1 MGFMYAAT
9 AKKPFQNN
17 HLNQQNL
24 FNNPFMSPSDHP
36 DTSDPTAA
44 LRALGG
50 LASSP
55 ELQTRLGL
63 SQPSV
68 SRLLAPLLAD
78 GRVVPVGSARARR
91 YLLPREVPGV
101 GRQVPIH
108 AVQADGGLSFFGTLY
123 PLAGGGFWMDE
134 ADREHGQSARHDSL
148 PWFLY
153 DMRPQ
158 GFLGRGFAGAHPA
171 LHLPAN
177 LAHWSDDHILKALV
191 NAGEDLPGNLIVGAA
206 AFDRFHALPA
216 IGGTPLRTAAP
227 VVTDAATQ
235 YPALAA
241 QALDQSATGSSAGGE
256 QPKFSAVRDG
266 HAVLVKFSPAD
277 DSAPSQRWRDL
288 LLCEALALQ
297 TLAAAGIAA
306 ASTQALQ
313 AGGRVFLESRRF
325 DRTPQGGRVG
335 MVSLE
340 VYDRQYIGQGT
351 NWVDTAQRSDRAGP
365 ERLTADDV
373 HTIGLLD
380 AYGALIANTDR
391 HHGNLSLLL
400 QDHRWRLAP
409 AYDMLPMLYAPVAGE
424 VVQRDFAAQP
434 PRPTVHTLAVW
445 PQARELA
452 LRFWQAAAMDERI
465 SPTFRAMAQA
475 NAQTV
480 SAL

>member
-1 MGFMYAAT
+1 MPASDSPGLIAAIR
-9 AKKPFQNN
+9 Q
-17 HLNQQNL
+17 
-24 FNNPFMSPSDHP
+24 
-36 DTSDPTAA
+36 
-44 LRALGG
+44 LGG
-50 LASSP
+50 TATGP
-55 ELQTRLGL
+55 QLQARLGI

-78 GRVVPVGSARARR
+78 GTVVAVGAARARR
-91 YLLPREVPGV
+91 YLLPRQVPGV

-108 AVQADGGLSFFGTLY
+108 TVQAGGQLQFFGTLY
-123 PLAGGGFWMDE
+123 PLAGEGFWMDE
-134 ADREHGQSARHDSL
+134 ADREHGQSAQHDSL

-158 GFLGRGFAGAHPA
+158 GFLGRGFASIHPD

-191 NAGEDLPGNLIVGAA
+191 NAGEDQPGNLLVGAT
-206 AFDRFHALPA
+206 AFDRFHALPTTGPA
-216 IGGTPLRTAAP
+216 LRTAAP
-227 VVTDAATQ
+227 VVTDPATQ
-235 YPALAA
+235 YPALAL
-241 QALDQSATGSSAGGE
+241 QALDQTAVGSSAGGE

-266 HAVLVKFSPAD
+266 QAVLVKFSPAD
-277 DSAPSQRWRDL
+277 ASAASQRWRDL
-288 LLCEALALQ
+288 LVCEGLALQ
-297 TLAAAGIAA
+297 TLATAGVSAAHTVIEQAA
-306 ASTQALQ
+306 
-313 AGGRVFLESRRF
+313 GRVFLESRRF

-340 VYDRQYIGQGT
+340 VYDRQYIGQGS

-365 ERLTADDV
+365 ERLHPDDV
-373 HTIGLLD
+373 HSIGLLD
-380 AYGALIANTDR
+380 AFGALIANTDR

-424 VVQRDFAAQP
+424 VVPRDFAAQP

-452 LRFWQAAAMDERI
+452 ARFWQAVAADGRI
-465 SPTFRAMAQA
+465 STGFRAIAQA
-475 NAQTV
+475 NQTLV
-480 SAL
+480 LGF

>member
-1 MGFMYAAT
+1 MLKIRTPPAT
-9 AKKPFQNN
+9 VGNI
-17 HLNQQNL
+17 
-24 FNNPFMSPSDHP
+24 P
-36 DTSDPTAA
+36 DPIDV
-44 LRALGG
+44 LRALRG
-50 LASSP
+50 LANGP
-55 ELQTRLGL
+55 ALQAQLGL

-78 GRVVPVGSARARR
+78 GTVVAVGAARARR

-101 GRQVPIH
+101 GRQVFIH
-108 AVQADGGLSFFGTLY
+108 AVQANGGLHAFGTLY

-134 ADREHGQSARHDSL
+134 ADRTHGQSARHESL

-158 GFLGRGFAGAHPA
+158 GFLGRGFASAHPA

-177 LAHWSDDHILKALV
+177 LGHWSDDHILKALV
-191 NAGEDLPGNLIVGAA
+191 NAGEDLPGNLIVGTA
-206 AFDRFHALPA
+206 AFDRFHALVP
-216 IGGTPLRTAAP
+216 PLRTAAP
-227 VVTDAATQ
+227 VVTDPATQ

-241 QALDQSATGSSAGGE
+241 QALHTAAQGSSAGGE
-256 QPKFSAVRDG
+256 QPKFSAVRGG
-266 HAVLVKFSPAD
+266 HPVLVKFSPAD
-277 DSAPSQRWRDL
+277 DSATSQRWRDL

-297 TLAAAGIAA
+297 TLAAGGVSAA
-306 ASTQALQ
+306 PTEAVLA
-313 AGGRVFLESRRF
+313 AGRVFLESRRF

-365 ERLTADDV
+365 ERLHPDDV
-373 HTIGLLD
+373 HTISLLD

-400 QDHRWRLAP
+400 QHHRWRLAP

-424 VVQRDFAAQP
+424 LVPRDFAAQP

-445 PQARELA
+445 PRARALA
-452 LRFWQAAAMDERI
+452 LQFWQAVAADESI
-465 SPTFRAMAQA
+465 SPAFRTMAQA

>member
-1 MGFMYAAT
+1 MP
-9 AKKPFQNN
+9 KP
-17 HLNQQNL
+17 NQ
-24 FNNPFMSPSDHP
+24 PTPP
-36 DTSDPTAA
+36 DLLAA
-44 LRALGG
+44 LRRLGG
-50 LASSP
+50 AATSP
-55 ELQTRLGL
+55 QLQAQLGI
-63 SQPSV
+63 SQPSA

-78 GRVVPVGSARARR
+78 GTLVAVGAARARR

-108 AVQADGGLSFFGTLY
+108 AVQPDGGLQFFGTLY
-123 PLAGGGFWMDE
+123 PLAGDGFWMEE

-158 GFLGRGFAGAHPA
+158 GFLGRGFVHGHPG
-171 LHLPAN
+171 LQLPAN
-177 LAHWSDDHILKALV
+177 LSHWSDDHILKALV
-191 NAGEDLPGNLIVGAA
+191 NAGEDQPGNLLVGAA
-206 AFDRFHALPA
+206 AFDRFHTLPA
-216 IGGTPLRTAAP
+216 PLRSAAP
-227 VVTDAATQ
+227 VVADPAAQ
-235 YPALAA
+235 YPALAL
-241 QALDQSATGSSAGGE
+241 QALDQTAVGSSAGGE

-277 DSAPSQRWRDL
+277 DSAASQRWRDL
-288 LLCEALALQ
+288 LVCEGLALQ
-297 TLAAAGIAA
+297 TLAAAGVRAA
-306 ASTQALQ
+306 HTVIEQA
-313 AGGRVFLESRRF
+313 AGRVFLESRRF

-340 VYDRQYIGQGT
+340 VYDRQYIGQGS

-365 ERLTADDV
+365 ERLHPDDV
-373 HTIGLLD
+373 HAIGLLD
-380 AYGALIANTDR
+380 AFGALIANTDR

-424 VVQRDFAAQP
+424 VVSRDFATQP

-452 LRFWQAAAMDERI
+452 TRFWQAAAVDERI
-465 SPTFRAMAQA
+465 SAGFRAMAQA
-475 NAQTV
+475 NQTLV
-480 SAL
+480 AGL

>member
-1 MGFMYAAT
+1 MTAT
-9 AKKPFQNN
+9 
-17 HLNQQNL
+17 
-24 FNNPFMSPSDHP
+24 
-36 DTSDPTAA
+36 DPTEVLTAI
-44 LRALGG
+44 RQLGG
-50 LASSP
+50 TATSP
-55 ELQTRLGL
+55 QLQARLDI
-63 SQPSV
+63 SQPSA

-78 GRVVPVGSARARR
+78 GTVVAVGSARARR
-91 YLLPREVPGV
+91 YLLPREVSGV

-108 AVQADGGLSFFGTLY
+108 AVQPGGAVQFFGTLY
-123 PLAGGGFWMDE
+123 PLAGDGFWMEE

-158 GFLGRGFAGAHPA
+158 GFLGRGFVQGHPA
-171 LHLPAN
+171 LQLPAN
-177 LAHWSDDHILKALV
+177 LTHWSDDHILKALV
-191 NAGEDLPGNLIVGAA
+191 NAGEDQPGNLIVGAA
-206 AFDRFHALPA
+206 AFDRFHTLPA
-216 IGGTPLRTAAP
+216 PLRSAAP
-227 VVTDAATQ
+227 VVTDPATQ
-235 YPALAA
+235 YPALAL
-241 QALDQSATGSSAGGE
+241 QALDQTAVGSGAGGE

-277 DSAPSQRWRDL
+277 DSSASQRWRDL
-288 LLCEALALQ
+288 LVCEGLALQ
-297 TLAAAGIAA
+297 TLAAAGVGAA
-306 ASTQALQ
+306 HTVIEQA
-313 AGGRVFLESRRF
+313 AGRVFLESRRF

-365 ERLTADDV
+365 ERLHADDV
-373 HTIGLLD
+373 HSIGLLD
-380 AYGALIANTDR
+380 AFGALIANTDR

-424 VVQRDFAAQP
+424 VVPRDLAAQP

-452 LRFWQAAAMDERI
+452 LRFWQAAAADERI
-465 SPTFRAMAQA
+465 SVGFRAIAQA
-475 NAQTV
+475 NQTLV
-480 SAL
+480 AGL

>member
-1 MGFMYAAT
+1 
-9 AKKPFQNN
+9 
-17 HLNQQNL
+17 
-24 FNNPFMSPSDHP
+24 MSTP
-36 DTSDPTAA
+36 DTRELLTAI
-44 LRALGG
+44 RQLGG
-50 LASSP
+50 TATSP
-55 ELQTRLGL
+55 QLQARLGI

-78 GRVVPVGSARARR
+78 GTLVAVGSARARR

-108 AVQADGGLSFFGTLY
+108 TVQADGGVQFFGTLY
-123 PLAGGGFWMDE
+123 PLAGDGFWMEE
-134 ADREHGQSARHDSL
+134 ADREHGHSARHDSL

-158 GFLGRGFAGAHPA
+158 GFLGRGFVQGHPG
-171 LHLPAN
+171 LQLPAN
-177 LAHWSDDHILKALV
+177 LTHWSDDHILKALV
-191 NAGEDLPGNLIVGAA
+191 NAGEDQPGNLVVGAS
-206 AFDRFHALPA
+206 AFDRYHALPA
-216 IGGTPLRTAAP
+216 TGTPLRTAAP
-227 VVTDAATQ
+227 VVTDPATQ
-235 YPALAA
+235 YPTLAL
-241 QALDQSATGSSAGGE
+241 QALDQTAVGSSAGGE

-266 HAVLVKFSPAD
+266 QAVLVKFSPAD
-277 DSAPSQRWRDL
+277 DSAASQRWRDL
-288 LLCEALALQ
+288 LVCEALALQ
-297 TLAAAGIAA
+297 TLTAAGIDAA
-306 ASTQALQ
+306 HTVIEQA
-313 AGGRVFLESRRF
+313 AGRVFLQSRRF

-365 ERLTADDV
+365 ERLHPDDV
-373 HTIGLLD
+373 SAIGLLD
-380 AYGALIANTDR
+380 AFGALIANTDR

-424 VVQRDFAAQP
+424 VLPRDFAAQP

-445 PQARELA
+445 PRARELA
-452 LRFWQAAAMDERI
+452 LRFWQAAATDERI
-465 SPTFRAMAQA
+465 SPAFRAIAQA
-475 NAQTV
+475 NALTV

>member
-1 MGFMYAAT
+1 
-9 AKKPFQNN
+9 
-17 HLNQQNL
+17 
-24 FNNPFMSPSDHP
+24 MSTP
-36 DTSDPTAA
+36 DTRELLNAI
-44 LRALGG
+44 RQLGG
-50 LASSP
+50 TATSP
-55 ELQTRLGL
+55 QLQARLGI
-63 SQPSV
+63 SQPSA

-78 GRVVPVGSARARR
+78 STLVAVGSARARR

-108 AVQADGGLSFFGTLY
+108 AVQADGGVQFFGTLY
-123 PLAGGGFWMDE
+123 PLANDGFWMEE
-134 ADREHGQSARHDSL
+134 ADREHGHSARHDSL

-171 LHLPAN
+171 LQLPAN
-177 LAHWSDDHILKALV
+177 LGHWSDEHILKALV
-191 NAGEDLPGNLIVGAA
+191 NAGEDLPGNLLVGAA
-206 AFDRFHALPA
+206 AFDRFHALP
-216 IGGTPLRTAAP
+216 GPLHTAAP
-227 VVTDAATQ
+227 VVAGAVDDPVTG

-241 QALDQSATGSSAGGE
+241 QALGQSAAGSSAGGE
-256 QPKFSAVRDG
+256 QPKFSAVREG
-266 HAVLVKFSPAD
+266 QPVLVKFSPAD
-277 DSAPSQRWRDL
+277 DSAASQRWRDL
-288 LLCEALALQ
+288 LVCEGLALQ
-297 TLAAAGIAA
+297 TLAAAGIDAA
-306 ASTQALQ
+306 HTVIEQA
-313 AGGRVFLESRRF
+313 AGRVFLESRRF

-365 ERLTADDV
+365 ERLHPDDV
-373 HTIGLLD
+373 SAIGLLD
-380 AYGALIANTDR
+380 AFGALIANTDR

-424 VVQRDFAAQP
+424 VVPRDFATQP

-452 LRFWQAAAMDERI
+452 LRFWQAAAVDERI
-465 SPTFRAMAQA
+465 SAPFRAIAQA
-475 NAQTV
+475 NALTV

>member
-1 MGFMYAAT
+1 MPALTSAPT
-9 AKKPFQNN
+9 PTT
-17 HLNQQNL
+17 
-24 FNNPFMSPSDHP
+24 SP
-36 DTSDPTAA
+36 DPIGA

-50 LASSP
+50 LASGP
-55 ELQTRLGL
+55 ALQARLGL

-68 SRLLAPLLAD
+68 SRLLAPLLAN
-78 GRVVPVGSARARR
+78 GTVVAVGAARARR

-101 GRQVPIH
+101 GRQVFIH
-108 AVQADGGLSFFGTLY
+108 AVQTDGGLRAFGTLY

-134 ADREHGQSARHDSL
+134 ADRAHGQSARHDSL

-158 GFLGRGFAGAHPA
+158 GFLGHGFASAHPA

-191 NAGEDLPGNLIVGAA
+191 NAGEDLPGNLIVGTA
-206 AFDRFHALPA
+206 AFDRFHALPP
-216 IGGTPLRTAAP
+216 PLRTAAP
-227 VVTDAATQ
+227 VVTDPATQ

-241 QALDQSATGSSAGGE
+241 QALHTAAQGSSAGGE
-256 QPKFSAVRDG
+256 QPKFSAVRGG
-266 HAVLVKFSPAD
+266 HPVLVKFSPAD
-277 DSAPSQRWRDL
+277 DSAASQRWRDL

-297 TLAAAGIAA
+297 TLAAAGLSAA
-306 ASTQALQ
+306 PTQAVQ

-365 ERLTADDV
+365 ERLHPDDV

-400 QDHRWRLAP
+400 QNHRWRLAP

-424 VVQRDFAAQP
+424 VVPRDFAAQP

-452 LRFWQAAAMDERI
+452 LRFWQAAAEDGRI
-465 SPTFRAMAQA
+465 SAGFRAIAQA
-475 NAQTV
+475 NQ
-480 SAL
+480 ALVLGL